1 METKHYNNIYEAMSA
16 VLGEIQDPV
25 LDSVN
30 PHFKSK
36 YSSLPAVLQAIRPV
50 ASKHGLSLVQLIDD
64 GKLITKVCHVTGG
77 EIVSSINLP
86 TSGTMQAL
94 GSAIT
99 YARRYSLTALF
110 GICGDE
116 DDDGNQASTVKEK
129 PTQQVKPS
137 APSTLLQIKKIL
149 SEEGVKAD
157 GEALEFLTGIGIEI
171 QNFNL
176 SELELKNILAKL
188 LIYRDYIKNKNGKQN
203 QQTSV

>member
-1 METKHYNNIYEAMSA
+1 METKHNNIYEAMSA
-16 VLGEIQDPV
+16 LLGEIQDPA

-36 YSSLPAVLQAIRPV
+36 YSSLPAVLQAIRGV

-64 GKLITKVCHVTGG
+64 GKLITKVSHTTGG
-77 EIVSSINLP
+77 EIVSNIALP
-86 TSGTMQAL
+86 QGGTMQAL

-116 DDDGNQASTVKEK
+116 DDDGNQASTVKAKPAQAK
-129 PTQQVKPS
+129 PTT
-137 APSTLLQIKKIL
+137 PSTLLQIKKIL

-157 GEALEFLTGIGIEI
+157 GEALEFLAGIGVEI

-176 SELELKNILAKL
+176 SEPQLKNILTKL
-188 LIYRDYIKNKNGKQN
+188 LIYKNEGKNKQN
-203 QQTSV
+203 NQATL